1 MERSVHRFGQSNA
14 KSKSKLKYANKIV
27 KWFSW
32 RKCLKFVSAFPTSYP
47 HVWGRG
53 SNLVVLCGPVAW
65 SANYGRENFCRTGTR
80 GPFLS
85 TGKVA
90 AQRKTGCYM
99 RASNQ
104 SVQSKANKYPP
115 HTLYWLNVLITLK
128 SRFPTAFHD
137 HRTRDC
143 APMAIFASF
152 AFLLNVSKWA
162 WINNSIHFEISLYHW
177 FFARPFSITY
187 PVSWP
192 INQSLKRA
200 ATNATNVRGGCIN

>member
-1 MERSVHRFGQSNA
+1 MH
-14 KSKSKLKYANKIV
+14 
-27 KWFSW
+27 
-32 RKCLKFVSAFPTSYP
+32 PHSYP
-47 HVWGRG
+47 HMRGRR
-53 SNLVVLCGPVAW
+53 SNLVVVCGPVAW
-65 SANYGRENFCRTGTR
+65 SANYGRENLCWTSTR

-137 HRTRDC
+137 HRTRDG

-162 WINNSIHFEISLYHW
+162 WINNSIHFEISLFHW
-177 FFARPFSITY
+177 SLDPAHSPSTF
-187 PVSWP
+187 PVSRP

-200 ATNATNVRGGCIN
+200 TTNATNVRGGCIN